1 MSGGFRLAN
10 GQCDTYPDVDT
21 VPLDEALRI
30 VRQVIGAGAPPAYAG
45 WCRDG

>member
-10 GQCDTYPDVDT
+10 GQSDTYPDEDT
-21 VPLDEALRI
+21 VPLDEVLRI
-30 VRQVIGAGAPPAYAG
+30 VRQVIGTGALPADAG